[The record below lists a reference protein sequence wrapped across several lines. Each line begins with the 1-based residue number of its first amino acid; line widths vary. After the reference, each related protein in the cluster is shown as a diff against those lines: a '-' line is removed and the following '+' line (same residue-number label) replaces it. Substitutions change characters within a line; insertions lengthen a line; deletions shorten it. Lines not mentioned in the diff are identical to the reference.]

1 MEKSPSTQPL
11 NDEHEVHGR
20 DFRIWAR
27 VHRVGPGR
35 YNAIAAAVPDLRGAG
50 PSLSDIRRNSF
61 QSPFVAELFLAIM
74 VESLRDV
81 LVARGDRFT
90 RVV

>member
-1 MEKSPSTQPL
+1 MEKSPSTHPL
-11 NDEHEVHGR
+11 NDESELHGR
-20 DFRIWAR
+20 AFKIWAR

-35 YNAIAAAVPDLRGAG
+35 YNAIAAAVPDERCAG
-50 PSLSDIRRNSF
+50 PSLSDIRRDSF
-61 QSPFVAELFLAIM
+61 TSPFVAELFLALM

-90 RVV
+90 TVV